1 MAEQI
6 TCNITKAISRTCK
19 NRQGGI
25 SKLYLFAYV
34 KHSKSLNLVQD
45 QEVITFP
52 FTNAFL
58 YEAENI
64 LFTESTS
71 VLNGGIEWTQK
82 LDFTITNS
90 DELSEVYKLA
100 NKDYSAVIL
109 DRNGKYRF
117 IGMRNG
123 GEVTVSATS
132 GTTRSDMNGF
142 NISLTAKEDN
152 QAYYI
157 PTFETLFNVI
167 VPTKFVLPSPTRNLV
182 YSNFYGGDS
191 IDLNW
196 DVSTQG
202 TFPLGGYY
210 IYNNNELF
218 ATVQSNSINISNLD
232 SGNSYSFY
240 VRAFDTEGN
249 YGSPTNKIDV
259 NTYSDEYPF
268 RVASDGGTVESFDCV
283 EQKLANNN

>member
-1 MAEQI
+1 MAEFI
-6 TCNITKAISRTCK
+6 TCKITKAISRTCK

-34 KHSKSLNLVQD
+34 KYSKSLNLTID

-52 FTNAFL
+52 LTDAYL

-64 LFTESTS
+64 SFTESTS

-82 LDFTITNS
+82 LDFTIPTS

-100 NKDYSAVIL
+100 NQDYSAVIL

-123 GEVTVSATS
+123 GEVSINAVS
-132 GTTRSDMNGF
+132 GTSRGEMNGF

-157 PTFETLFNVI
+157 PTFESLFNVV
-167 VPTKFVLPSPTRNLV
+167 VPIQFELPSATRNLV

-191 IDLNW
+191 IDLDW

-210 IYNNNELF
+210 IYNNNSLF

-232 SGNSYSFY
+232 PSSSYSFY
-240 VRAFDTEGN
+240 VRAFDTKGN
-249 YGSPTNKIDV
+249 YGSPTNIINV
-259 NTYSDEYPF
+259 STVSGEYPF
-268 RVASDGGTVESFDCV
+268 RVASDAGTVESFACV

>member
-45 QEVITFP
+45 QEVVTFP
-52 FTNAFL
+52 LTTAFL

-82 LDFTITNS
+82 LDFTITTS

-157 PTFETLFNVI
+157 PTFETLFNVV
-167 VPTKFVLPSPTRNLV
+167 VPTKFVLPSEPNNSV
-182 YSNFYGGDS
+182 YSNFYGGAN

-196 DVSTQG
+196 NPSTQG
-202 TFPLGGYY
+202 TLSIAGYY
-210 IYNNNELF
+210 IYVNGSLNS
-218 ATVQSNSINISNLD
+218 TVSTNSVTISDLEQSQTYSI
-232 SGNSYSFY
+232 Y
-240 VRAFDTEGN
+240 VIAFDTDGN
-249 YGSPTNKIDV
+249 YGGRSNTINV
-259 NTYSDEYPF
+259 STYSDDYGF
-268 RVASDGGTVESFDCV
+268 RVGTDGGTIESLVCV
-283 EQKLANNN
+283 YEKLSNNN

>member
-6 TCNITKAISRTCK
+6 TCNITKAISKTCK

-25 SKLYLFAYV
+25 SKLYLFPYV
-34 KHSKSLNLVQD
+34 KHSKSLNLTLD
-45 QEVITFP
+45 QEVVTFP

-58 YEAENI
+58 YEAQNI
-64 LFTESTS
+64 SFTESTS

-82 LDFTITNS
+82 LDFTITTS

-100 NKDYSAVIL
+100 NKDYSAVVL

-123 GEVTVSATS
+123 GEVTVNSVS
-132 GTTRSDMNGF
+132 GTLRSDMNGF

-157 PTFETLFNVI
+157 PTFETIFNV
-167 VPTKFVLPSPTRNLV
+167 VTPSKFILPSAPYNLV
-182 YSNFYGGDS
+182 YSNFYGGNS

-196 DVSTQG
+196 NASTQG
-202 TFPLGGYY
+202 TFPIVGYY
-210 IYNNNELF
+210 IYNNNSLF
-218 ATVQSNSINISNLD
+218 ATVQSNSINISNLNP
-232 SGNSYSFY
+232 SNSYSFY
-240 VRAFDTEGN
+240 VRAFDTKGN
-249 YGSPTNKIDV
+249 YSSPTNKINVSTLSGD
-259 NTYSDEYPF
+259 YPF
-268 RVASDGGTVESFDCV
+268 RVASDGGVVESV
-283 EQKLANNN
+283 ECIDEKIK